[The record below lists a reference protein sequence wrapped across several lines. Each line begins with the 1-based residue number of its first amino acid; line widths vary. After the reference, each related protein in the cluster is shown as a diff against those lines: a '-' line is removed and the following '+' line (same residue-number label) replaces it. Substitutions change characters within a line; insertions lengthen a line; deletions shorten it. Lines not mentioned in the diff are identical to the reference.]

1 MADMTR
7 FDLDKVNVIGKLGTT
22 PQERGLTTQQFK
34 DKFDEGPIALG
45 KFVNETLI
53 PEVEA
58 HKAENVTVKEVHGLK
73 IETGTWTPVLEGYTT
88 GGTQTYS
95 KQFGR
100 YTKENKKVTLV
111 FNLALTAK
119 DPVTTDALVIRGIP
133 FVVDSAFLS
142 YKSPVVLTNTV
153 ASIENAHIYNGLSF
167 FALMKENSV
176 NIGPSEINNTFSI
189 SGEITYYTV

>member
-1 MADMTR
+1 MADKTMG
-7 FDLDKVNVIGKLGTT
+7 DLGLWIPRMNDSIDGPDGTIEKHL
-22 PQERGLTTQQFK
+22 PENFQKIDEEFTT
-34 DKFDEGPIALG
+34 
-45 KFVNETLI
+45 
-53 PEVEA
+53 

-73 IETGTWTPVLEGYTT
+73 IETGTWTPVLEGFTT

-133 FVVDSAFLS
+133 FAADSAFLS

-153 ASIENAHIYNGLSF
+153 ASIENAHIYNGLSHL
-167 FALMKENSV
+167 ALMKENSV